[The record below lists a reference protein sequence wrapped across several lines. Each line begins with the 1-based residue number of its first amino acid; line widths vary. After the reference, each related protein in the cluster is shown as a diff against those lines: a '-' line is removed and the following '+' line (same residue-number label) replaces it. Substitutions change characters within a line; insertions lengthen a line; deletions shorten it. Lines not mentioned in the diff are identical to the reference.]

1 MADRTCD
8 TCGKALPPQT
18 SGRPRLTCSDRCRML
33 RNKRLPSFP
42 DNKRRSD
49 AKYRE
54 KLKAE
59 RAAARSARA
68 RDCDRC
74 GARFEPNRS
83 VNQRFCTVECR
94 RLFWERTVE
103 IPTLSCDECGSSFQ
117 PAKTWATRS
126 PRFCSPRCNQRN
138 AMRRRRA
145 RLIDAFVAEVNA
157 SEVFER
163 DGWTCQL
170 CGAPVD
176 RSLRHPDLMAASL
189 DHIVPLARGGTHE
202 PSNCQLA
209 HYLCNCTKGDERAI
223 HGLLTT

>member
-1 MADRTCD
+1 
-8 TCGKALPPQT
+8 
-18 SGRPRLTCSDRCRML
+18 ML
-33 RNKRLPSFP
+33 RNKRLPSFAE
-42 DNKRRSD
+42 NERRAH
-49 AKYRE
+49 AKLNARR
-54 KLKAE
+54 KAE
-59 RAAARSARA
+59 RAAL
-68 RDCDRC
+68 RDATLHQRLTACHRC
-74 GARFEPNRS
+74 GEVFDARQPN
-83 VNQRFCTVECR
+83 QKFCTAECR
-94 RLFWERTVE
+94 RLAWIVTRE
-103 IPTLSCDECGSSFQ
+103 IPTLSCDECGTSFQ

-145 RLIDAFVAEVNA
+145 RLADAFVAEVNA
-157 SEVFER
+157 AEVFECN
-163 DGWTCQL
+163 GWICQL
-170 CGAPVD
+170 CGDPVD